1 MAFGWMKRVLPR
13 GLYGRAALILIV
25 PVVTLQLVVSAA
37 FLQRHF
43 ENVTQQLTAGLAL
56 DLRYVLTRLEQDGE
70 EAAMTTAAAL
80 QITLTEGQSVSG
92 ETVRPFYDF
101 SGREVIAIL
110 NRDIPETR
118 YVDLAA
124 QHRVV
129 IVGLETANGVY
140 EVAVQRRRVSAS
152 NPHQLLVLM
161 VFTGLLMTGIAY
173 FFLRNQLRPIRRL
186 AKAADAFG
194 KGRIVEYTP
203 RGALEVRS
211 AGRAFLDMRNRIEQQ
226 IEQRTMMLSGVSH
239 DLRTP
244 LTRMKLGLSLQEKT
258 SDIEALERDVEEMQ
272 ALLTTFLDFARADA
286 LDDPVPT
293 DPKALAERI
302 VEDVARGGGE
312 AELVAPDAVPLVDI
326 RPQAVRRA
334 LGNLV
339 SNAMRYGHRARV
351 TLHVLDHAVRYT
363 VEDDGP
369 GIAPE
374 DRAEALQ
381 PFVRLDAARNQDR
394 GTGVGLGLA
403 IANDIAR
410 SHGGT
415 LRLSRSD
422 ALGGLR
428 VDLVLAR

>member
-1 MAFGWMKRVLPR
+1 MKRVLPR

-25 PVVTLQLVVSAA
+25 PVVSLQLVVSAA

-124 QHRVV
+124 RHRVV

-140 EVAVQRRRVSAS
+140 EVALQRRRVSAS

-258 SDIEALERDVEEMQ
+258 SDIEALEQDVEEMQ

-302 VEDVARGGGE
+302 VEDAARGGGE
-312 AELVAPDAVPLVDI
+312 AELLAPEAVPLVDI

-339 SNAMRYGHRARV
+339 SNAMRYGRRARV